1 MKKIAGYLNLKPING
16 IIFPSYVQ
24 NQINKDFIE
33 NKLNGSFFMT
43 TNENTYGENSIV
55 LKTLIKNKSIDGVVM
70 LSTFCLPDNY
80 ENRKEIYKLIKK
92 YKKSLHFIF
101 EELNFKKNIDEDI
114 IEDYLIFDNKFFT
127 KKKSDLSDYEKI
139 FINKSW
145 QFI

>member
-24 NQINKDFIE
+24 NQINKEFIE

-43 TNENTYGENSIV
+43 TNENTYGENVIV
-55 LKTLIKNKSIDGVVM
+55 LKTLIKNKSISGIVM

-80 ENRKEIYKLIKK
+80 MLRKEIYKLIKK
-92 YKKSLHFIF
+92 NKKSLHFIF
-101 EELNFKKNIDEDI
+101 EELSFKKDI
-114 IEDYLIFDNKFFT
+114 NENLIEDYLIFDNKFFT
-127 KKKSDLSDYEKI
+127 KKKLSISSHEKI

>member
-55 LKTLIKNKSIDGVVM
+55 LKTLIKNKSINGIVM

-80 ENRKEIYKLIKK
+80 ENRKEIYILIKK
-92 YKKSLHFIF
+92 YKKTLHFIF
-101 EELNFKKNIDEDI
+101 EELNFKKNINEDI

-139 FINKSW
+139 FIDKSW

>member
-55 LKTLIKNKSIDGVVM
+55 LKTLIKNKSINGIVM
-70 LSTFCLPDNY
+70 LSTFCLPDDY

-92 YKKSLHFIF
+92 NRKSLHFIF
-101 EELNFKKNIDEDI
+101 EELSFKKNINENI
-114 IEDYLIFDNKFFT
+114 IEDYLIFDNPFFT
-127 KKKSDLSDYEKI
+127 KKKTDLSYNEKI
-139 FINKSW
+139 FTNKYW

>member
-24 NQINKDFIE
+24 NQINKEFIE

-43 TNENTYGENSIV
+43 TNENTYGENVIV
-55 LKTLIKNKSIDGVVM
+55 LKTLIKNKSISGIVM

-80 ENRKEIYKLIKK
+80 MLRKEIYKLIKK
-92 YKKSLHFIF
+92 NKKSLHFIF
-101 EELNFKKNIDEDI
+101 EELSFKKDI
-114 IEDYLIFDNKFFT
+114 NENLIEDYLIFDNKFFT
-127 KKKSDLSDYEKI
+127 KKKLSISNHEKI

>member
-55 LKTLIKNKSIDGVVM
+55 LKTLIKNKSIDGIVM

-80 ENRKEIYKLIKK
+80 ENRKEIYILIKK
-92 YKKSLHFIF
+92 YKKTLHFIF
-101 EELNFKKNIDEDI
+101 EELNFKKNINEDI

>member
-24 NQINKDFIE
+24 NQLNKDFIE

-55 LKTLIKNKSIDGVVM
+55 LKSLIKNKSISGIVM
-70 LSTFCLPDNY
+70 LSTFCLPNDY
-80 ENRKEIYKLIKK
+80 ANRKEIYRLLKK
-92 YKKSLHFIF
+92 NKKSLHFIF
-101 EELNFKKNIDEDI
+101 EDLTFKKKIDENL
-114 IEDYLIFDNKFFT
+114 IENYLIFDSDFFT
-127 KKKSDLSDYEKI
+127 RKKTQLKDFEKI
-139 FINKSW
+139 FINKNW

>member
-33 NKLNGSFFMT
+33 NKLYGSFFMT

-55 LKTLIKNKSIDGVVM
+55 LKTLIKNKSINGIVM

-80 ENRKEIYKLIKK
+80 NERKKIYKLIKIN
-92 YKKSLHFIF
+92 KKSLHFIF
-101 EELNFKKNIDEDI
+101 EELNFKRDVNEGI
-114 IEDYLIFDNKFFT
+114 IEDYLIFDNEFFT
-127 KKKSDLSDYEKI
+127 KKKSELTDYEKI

>member
-55 LKTLIKNKSIDGVVM
+55 LKTLI
-70 LSTFCLPDNY
+70 NY
-80 ENRKEIYKLIKK
+80 KGSVKLETRHHQNNHLQ
-92 YKKSLHFIF
+92 SF
-101 EELNFKKNIDEDI
+101 
-114 IEDYLIFDNKFFT
+114 
-127 KKKSDLSDYEKI
+127 
-139 FINKSW
+139 
-145 QFI
+145 